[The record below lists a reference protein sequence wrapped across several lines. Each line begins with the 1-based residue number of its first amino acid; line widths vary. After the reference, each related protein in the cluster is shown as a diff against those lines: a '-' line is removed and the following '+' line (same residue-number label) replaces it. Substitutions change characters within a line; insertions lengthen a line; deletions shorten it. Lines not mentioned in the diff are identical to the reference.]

1 MNIIKCIIV
10 DDHKIVIDG
19 IKAMLFG
26 INEIQIIGEASCGS
40 EFLVLLNNIKAD
52 IAIID
57 VKLPDISGIDIVKQI
72 TRNYPSIKTI
82 MLTSQ
87 DDEETILKAVQAG
100 VMGFLPKNTNQ
111 IEFINAIKT
120 IYDGAEYFGS
130 NISKIIYSSF
140 AKQLKEDGSNISNK
154 PSFTAREKEIIVLI
168 SEGLSYKEISEKL
181 FISVRTVETHKKN
194 LQEKLSLKTNADI
207 IKYAIRNGLIEL

>member
-1 MNIIKCIIV
+1 MSIIKCIIV

-26 INEIQIIGEASCGS
+26 VNEIQIIGEACCGS
-40 EFLVLLNNIKAD
+40 DFFILLNNVQAD

-72 TRNYPSIKTI
+72 TSNYPSIKTI

-100 VMGFLPKNTNQ
+100 VMGFLPKNTSHM
-111 IEFINAIKT
+111 EFIKAIKT
-120 IYDGAEYFGS
+120 VYDGEEYFGS
-130 NISKIIYSSF
+130 NISKIIFSSF
-140 AKQLKEDGSNISNK
+140 ARQIKNEDLKSINK
-154 PSFTAREKEIIVLI
+154 SPVTEREKEIIILI
-168 SEGLSYKEISEKL
+168 SEGLSYKEIADKL
-181 FISVRTVETHKKN
+181 FISTRTVETHKKN
-194 LQEKLSLKTNADI
+194 LQEKLELKTNADI
-207 IKYAIRNGLIEL
+207 IKYAIRNEWINI